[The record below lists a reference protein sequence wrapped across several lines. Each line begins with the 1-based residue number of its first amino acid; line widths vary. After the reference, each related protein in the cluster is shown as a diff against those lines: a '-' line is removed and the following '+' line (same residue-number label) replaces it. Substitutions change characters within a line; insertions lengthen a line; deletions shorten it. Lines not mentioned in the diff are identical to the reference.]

1 MLSKGTKD
9 LDQILSFRQ
18 PLNANSGLGYNGKE
32 FVSTVF
38 VHGNESLKEQVT
50 VTEHG
55 ECSRP
60 KNSKV
65 KQVITGQVNT
75 TAMTQETDSQ

>member
-18 PLNANSGLGYNGKE
+18 PLNANWGLGYNGKE

-38 VHGNESLKEQVT
+38 VHGNESSKEQVT

-55 ECSRP
+55 ECSGP
-60 KNSKV
+60 KKSKSETSDNRTSEHNSHD
-65 KQVITGQVNT
+65 TR
-75 TAMTQETDSQ
+75 D